1 MGCGISKIDPEEVG
15 NVADTRFLPKHAAAP
30 TQLEDAE
37 SLDYDHSFDRK
48 SVSSA
53 MGGNI
58 GKVACGGGDG
68 GDEDTIDNQGG
79 INVRENKGGNGHDD
93 YVKVRSDGDCGDNRG
108 SILAGREDSIVVC
121 PGSPSFREYCV
132 STNVSKNGRNSINN
146 HEGRSGANVGN
157 KSQGEESL
165 HKQTTQP
172 SSPVVEDDGDGH
184 VKRRHGDGDAGRA
197 ATTATR
203 MGASRSRSRRRCT
216 SGVAVAVAAAHP
228 SPSSLHIHRRRRFT
242 SIAVVAS
249 RCRRSWISPS
259 SSAAGLLGWVVC

>member
-15 NVADTRFLPKHAAAP
+15 NVADTKFLPKHAAAP

-53 MGGNI
+53 MGGNV
-58 GKVACGGGDG
+58 GKVACGG

-146 HEGRSGANVGN
+146 HEDRSGANVGN

-165 HKQTTQP
+165 HK
-172 SSPVVEDDGDGH
+172 VLVEKTK
-184 VKRRHGDGDAGRA
+184 VTKKKSQEKRRSGRVRNLFSNVA
-197 ATTATR
+197 CYNPH
-203 MGASRSRSRRRCT
+203 SRSLPTRS
-216 SGVAVAVAAAHP
+216 S
-228 SPSSLHIHRRRRFT
+228 
-242 SIAVVAS
+242 
-249 RCRRSWISPS
+249 
-259 SSAAGLLGWVVC
+259 